1 MSSKLVFCKYGLS
14 TEAWDKICIMAS
26 REYGQFCG
34 LARAMEMVGE
44 RWTMLIIRNLLTGA
58 QRFTDLRKGLPAIPT
73 NILSARFKQLEE
85 TGLATR
91 RALPH
96 PECAV
101 VYELT
106 DYGRHLEPALIAL
119 GRWGARTLAEPRPG
133 RARHRRI
140 GRHVLP
146 NHVPAGAAL
155 GVTVGYQVR
164 MGDYTLRLQVIDGI
178 LTVGIGPHP
187 APDLVIERLTGHP
200 IRELMSGGKT
210 PNEVLHDGSV
220 RVEGD
225 PVLVSRFA
233 EMFRF

>member
-1 MSSKLVFCKYGLS
+1 
-14 TEAWDKICIMAS
+14 MAS

-58 QRFTDLRKGLPAIPT
+58 QRFTDLHKGLPSIPT
-73 NILSARFKQLEE
+73 NILSARLRQLEE

-96 PECAV
+96 PERAV

-106 DYGRHLEPALIAL
+106 DYGRDLEPALIAL
-119 GRWGARTLAEPRPG
+119 GRWGARTLSEPRPG
-133 RARHRRI
+133 EIITAESIAMSFRTTYRPEAAR
-140 GRHVLP
+140 
-146 NHVPAGAAL
+146 
-155 GVTVGYQVR
+155 GVTAGYEIR
-164 MGDYTLRLQVIDGI
+164 MGDFTFRLQITDGE
-178 LTVGIGPHP
+178 LAVGIGPHP
-187 APDLVIERLTGHP
+187 APDLIVERLAGFP
-200 IRELMSGGKT
+200 VRELMSGDKT
-210 PNEVLHDGSV
+210 PDELLRTGSM

-225 PVLVSRFA
+225 PTLLGRFT